1 MKNPDNELSPDELK
15 VVLLWRKN
23 GGNMTAAYKQV
34 MIPKG
39 STISDVALKKRVVR
53 FFKQERVRAAMESTD
68 GNLGEKAKIRHK
80 AELEKKRK
88 EALSHF
94 DSDQKNDPYL
104 KNVIESTMPA
114 QVESELER
122 TKSAQE
128 RYRESL
134 QMTGNVDAISVT
146 ESAKMVLNYAI
157 TEMLERKK
165 AIREQGV
172 SVLDPN
178 GRGSALTK
186 NIIYA
191 LKTTADILLP
201 FAPPPTTAERRE
213 MSKAGQILCSLISGI
228 KEDPDEYAI
237 SSHNVIDIT
246 ADKKEEEKND

>member
-1 MKNPDNELSPDELK
+1 MKTPDNELSPDELK
-15 VVLLWRKN
+15 IILLWRKN

-39 STISDVALKKRVVR
+39 STITNAALKKRVLR
-53 FFKQERVRAAMESTD
+53 FFKQERIRAAMEATD
-68 GNLGEKAKIRHK
+68 GNLGEKTRIRHK
-80 AELEKKRK
+80 KELQRQQK
-88 EALSHF
+88 EALSKF
-94 DSDQKNDPYL
+94 SDDQKNDPYI
-104 KNVIESTMPA
+104 KTVIGATLPI
-114 QVESELER
+114 QLEADLEQA
-122 TKSAQE
+122 KSAQE

-134 QMTGNVDAISVT
+134 QMNGNVDSISVT

-165 AIREQGV
+165 AIRERGV
-172 SVLDPN
+172 DVLDQT
-178 GRGSALTK
+178 GKGSALTK

-228 KEDPDEYAI
+228 NENPDDYAVSSNYAI
-237 SSHNVIDIT
+237 DVTIAHKDS
-246 ADKKEEEKND
+246 NDD